1 MTVQA
6 YRGGKNQIKGVLN
19 GEHDNHPPR
28 NKFRFDLIR
37 DPQRREKTHNT
48 ALYTVSREQY

>member
-6 YRGGKNQIKGVLN
+6 YRGRKNQIKGVLN
-19 GEHDNHPPR
+19 REHDNHPPR

-37 DPQRREKTHNT
+37 DPQRREKAHNT
-48 ALYTVSREQY
+48 ALHTVSHEQY